1 MSYRKKLTDIKVR
14 LEELLEDDFETGCD
28 ELVIIDELDEIMDS
42 LYEVQIMS
50 ENNELDVFDENLYK
64 KILRLR
70 REIIYNYDIF
80 DPEIERERMD
90 NDYAEYFDDD
100 DK

>member
-1 MSYRKKLTDIKVR
+1 
-14 LEELLEDDFETGCD
+14 
-28 ELVIIDELDEIMDS
+28 MDS

>member
-1 MSYRKKLTDIKVR
+1 MEV
-14 LEELLEDDFETGCD
+14 D
-28 ELVIIDELDEIMDS
+28 ESPIDEELDEIMDS

-50 ENNELDVFDENLYK
+50 ENYELDEFDENLYN

-70 REIIYNYDIF
+70 REIIELYDIF

-90 NDYAEYFDDD
+90 NDYSEYFDDD
-100 DK
+100 DE